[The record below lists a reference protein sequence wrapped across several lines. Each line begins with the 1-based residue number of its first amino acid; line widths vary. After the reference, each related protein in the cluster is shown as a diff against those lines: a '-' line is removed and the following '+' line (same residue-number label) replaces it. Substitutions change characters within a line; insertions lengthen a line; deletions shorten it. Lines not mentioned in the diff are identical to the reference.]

1 LKIPK
6 SRGISCITDMSIGEE
21 LEPLTHEQVV
31 AVATRTKPKIAQL
44 VRSFVREVDA

>member
-6 SRGISCITDMSIGEE
+6 SRGISCITDMAIGEE

-31 AVATRTKPKIAQL
+31 AVANRTKPKFAQL
-44 VRSFVREVDA
+44 VRSFVREVEA